1 MNFKGFTIKSI
12 LLVTGISLTIC
23 TPALAA
29 VRGVVTDDGVNVRS
43 GASTEYE
50 IISKADS
57 GSVLEVTAKDGNW
70 YKVNAGEGE
79 AYISS
84 DFFKVTEAD
93 GTANDTNV
101 NVRNLPSTSSS
112 SVAKI
117 NTGDAVIIT
126 GQTADWYQVRRQN
139 GDTAYIYKT
148 FIDSEGA
155 DLIPEVEAADSV
167 YAVVTS
173 NTGINLRVSPS
184 LSADIITVLPGNT
197 VVDVIGIEG
206 EWAKV
211 ETETGRTGYLNSE
224 FITIH
229 TGEKPASELTGTL
242 GNQIVEYAKQFLGTP
257 YSWGG
262 TDLNGGVDCSGF
274 VYAVMNYFG
283 ISLNRSSSA
292 MVSNG
297 IAIDK
302 SELQAGDLVFFDT
315 TGVNDGNISHVGIYI
330 GNNEIIHSSSSTRT
344 WGVTINSLDEE
355 YYTRTYV
362 TCRRVL

>member
-1 MNFKGFTIKSI
+1 MLFKEFSIKSI

-29 VRGVVTDDGVNVRS
+29 VRGVVTDNGVNMRS

-50 IISKADS
+50 VISKVDS
-57 GSVLEVTAKDGNW
+57 GNVLEVTAKDGSW
-70 YKVNAGEGE
+70 YKVNTADGEG
-79 AYISS
+79 YISA
-84 DFFKVTEAD
+84 DYFRVTEAD
-93 GTANDTNV
+93 GTANDANV

-112 SVAKI
+112 AVAKI
-117 NTGDAVIIT
+117 NLGDTVIIT

-148 FIDSEGA
+148 FINSDGA
-155 DLIPEVEAADSV
+155 ELIPEAEAAESV
-167 YAVVTS
+167 YAIVTS

-197 VVDVIGIEG
+197 VVDVVDLEG
-206 EWAKV
+206 DWAKV
-211 ETETGRTGYLNSE
+211 ETETGKTGYLNSE

-229 TGEKPASELTGTL
+229 TGEKPASTLTGTL
-242 GNQIVEYAKQFLGTP
+242 GNQIVEYGKQFIGTP

-274 VYAVMNYFG
+274 VYAVMNYFD
-283 ISLNRSSSA
+283 ISLNRSSAS

-297 IAIDK
+297 VAIDK
-302 SELQAGDLVFFDT
+302 NELQPGDLVFFDT

-330 GNNEIIHSSSSTRT
+330 GNNEIIHSSSGKS
-344 WGVTINSLDEE
+344 WGVTINSLAED
-355 YYTRTYV
+355 YYVRTYV